1 MSPLDKIPVLYLMV
15 AAVVVSES
23 TKCGPDEF
31 ACADGSRS
39 VGVCSQRFLLKST
52 RVGFSD
58 SGPTLNLV
66 QGRSKQVI
74 HGPNGAE
81 SNLLYHEETTDMV
94 SCLHLGIG
102 SV

>member
-1 MSPLDKIPVLYLMV
+1 MSPLNKIPVLYLMV

-58 SGPTLNLV
+58 SGPTQGPPMYLV
-66 QGRSKQVI
+66 QGRAKPVI
-74 HGPNGAE
+74 HGPNSTE
-81 SNLLYHEETTDMV
+81 SNLFHHGETTYRV
-94 SCLHLGIG
+94 G
-102 SV
+102 